1 MKVLIDENFGNYV
14 KRYSDVLVYVSVIE
28 EEVFYR
34 DLPYILAPGDALVI
48 DGESVYSIRSWQFE
62 REYLV
67 SPKADIPARLRQAL
81 DKLAVIEPE
90 TAKIKDATDK
100 IAWIETWVSTRE
112 AYIQNAL
119 DRLQIAET
127 KIAQLLARIP

>member
-48 DGESVYSIRSWQFE
+48 DGESVYLIRSWQFE